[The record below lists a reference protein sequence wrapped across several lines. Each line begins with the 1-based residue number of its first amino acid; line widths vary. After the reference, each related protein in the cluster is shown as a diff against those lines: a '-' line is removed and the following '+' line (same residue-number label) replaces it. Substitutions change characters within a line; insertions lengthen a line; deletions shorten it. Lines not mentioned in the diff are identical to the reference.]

1 MKIAFT
7 IALAASALLPL
18 GCDAN
23 RQSVRRL
30 HLPPGSAENGKVAFV
45 DLKCTECH
53 TVAGVE
59 LPLPT
64 AKPES
69 VVMLGGEVTRMR
81 TVGDL
86 LTSIIH
92 PSYSISEKMKPTT
105 PKPAKSPMRPVND
118 VMTVAQMIDL
128 VAFLQPRYHAMPPAE
143 EYYYLP

>member
-1 MKIAFT
+1 MKIAST
-7 IALAASALLPL
+7 IALAASLLLL
-18 GCDAN
+18 GCDSN
-23 RQSVRRL
+23 RQSARRL

-45 DLKCTECH
+45 ALKCTECH

-59 LPLPT
+59 LPPPT

-69 VVMLGGEVTRMR
+69 VVALGGEVTRLR

-92 PSYSISEKMKPTT
+92 PGYSISEKMKPSAG
-105 PKPAKSPMRPVND
+105 PKPVKSPMPSVND

-128 VAFLQPRYHAMPPAE
+128 DAFLQPRYHAMPPAA